1 MMSLA
6 ALLSNKQETRNPCQ
20 LNAGLMSQTV
30 AKVDVGTTVS
40 DLTLE
45 SLLSK
50 VFYLKCKRMALEH
63 VELCYKP
70 IIL

>member
-1 MMSLA
+1 
-6 ALLSNKQETRNPCQ
+6 
-20 LNAGLMSQTV
+20 MSQTV